1 MNKIKIVIAAFLLI
15 VAIPSAVWA
24 QFTET
29 KSVNRRFKV
38 SPETRIEITNKYG
51 KIKIN
56 TWNKDS
62 VILEIKVRVED
73 KKLSKLEKT
82 ISGID
87 FDITSNTHFLIVRT
101 KVGETSSS
109 LEKEVQNLKETLML
123 TGSKIEI
130 DYTVW
135 MPASNQLKVENKFG
149 DIFIDD
155 YSGEIEIS
163 LSNGNLKSH
172 NFEGKTK
179 LTLSFADAT
188 INQVKTA
195 QLNCNYSDVYLKKAD
210 KLTIV
215 SKSTD
220 FDLAEVAD
228 FDVDSRRDKFRIQQT
243 KKLVASSSFTSFR
256 VGEITDYI
264 NIKTE
269 YGDVDIQKVGPEFRT
284 VYLESK
290 STDINLGFSET
301 SEFGFE
307 ITGTK
312 TQTSFV
318 PGIEIKKTET
328 LDEKEK
334 KVKLTGNF
342 GKSGKSTKLTVNAVS
357 GSVNISEY

>member
-1 MNKIKIVIAAFLLI
+1 MNKIKILIAAFLLI
-15 VAIPSAVWA
+15 VAIPSTVWA

-38 SPETRIEITNKYG
+38 SPETRIEIANKYG
-51 KIKIN
+51 KVKIN

-62 VILEIKVRVED
+62 VVLDIKVRVED

-109 LEKEVQNLKETLML
+109 FEKEVQNLKETLML
-123 TGSKIEI
+123 TDSKIEI

-135 MPASNQLKVENKFG
+135 MPVSNQLKVENKFG

-172 NFEGKTK
+172 DFEGKTK
-179 LTLSFADAT
+179 ITLSFADAT

-195 QLNCNYSDVYLKKAD
+195 QLNCNYSDVYLKKAE
-210 KLTIV
+210 KLIVV

-220 FDLAEVAD
+220 FDIVEIVDL
-228 FDVDSRRDKFRIQQT
+228 DVDSRRDKFRIQQNT
-243 KKLVASSSFTSFR
+243 KLIARGSFTNFR
-256 VGEITDYI
+256 VNEITDYI

-312 TQTSFV
+312 TQTSFS
-318 PGIEIKKTET
+318 PGMDIKKTET

-334 KVKLTGNF
+334 KVKMTGIF
-342 GKSGKSTKLTVNAVS
+342 GKSLKSPKLTINAVS
-357 GSVNISEY
+357 GSVNINEY